1 MKKNLHK
8 LLIAI
13 AIIIVGSAFAQQVPT
28 GTPNNNQFW
37 KRGGNNPLGNGNI
50 DNIFGTAAGFNSPIY
65 TTTNGI
71 NRTRLNGTLT
81 TPINTVNQNVDGYF
95 GISPSGYF
103 ATNTPVSMLHLYG
116 PNNTFFGIGGGWRS
130 WMKTGAFMNEN
141 SDAMYVGMKP
151 EAGTNRSDAVIG
163 WSVPHLRQKFL

>member
-1 MKKNLHK
+1 MKKIK
-8 LLIAI
+8 LKFLAASIFLSISAI
-13 AIIIVGSAFAQQVPT
+13 AQPPT
-28 GTPNNNQFW
+28 GTPPATNTAARAAAAW
-37 KRGGNNPLGNGNI
+37 YRGGNFPIGSTPPGA
-50 DNIFGTAAGFNSPIY
+50 NIFGTMFNSPIY
-65 TTTNGI
+65 TYTNSV

-81 TPINTVNQNVDGYF
+81 TTINAVNQNVDGYF

-103 ATNTPVSMLHLYG
+103 ANNTPVAMLHLYG
-116 PNNTFFGIGGGWRS
+116 ANNTFFGIGGGWRS

-163 WSVPHLRQKFL
+163 